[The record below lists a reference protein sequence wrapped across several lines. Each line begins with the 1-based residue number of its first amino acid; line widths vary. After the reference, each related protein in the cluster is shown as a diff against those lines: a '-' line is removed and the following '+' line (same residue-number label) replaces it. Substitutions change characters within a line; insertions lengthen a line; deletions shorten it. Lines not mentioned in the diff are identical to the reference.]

1 MAWTQAQIDALKT
14 AIAMG
19 QRSVR
24 HGETSVEYRS
34 IEEMQQVLAMMQA
47 DVTTRTR
54 STVAC
59 YRSFR

>member
-34 IEEMQQVLAMMQA
+34 IEEMKAILAMMQA
-47 DVTTRTR
+47 EVAPRTRT
-54 STVAC
+54 SVAV
-59 YRSFR
+59 YRSVR

>member
-14 AIAMG
+14 AMG

-34 IEEMQQVLAMMQA
+34 IEEMKQVLAMMQA

>member
-34 IEEMQQVLAMMQA
+34 IEA